1 MDILGI
7 DIGGSGIKGALV
19 NTESGKILGERV
31 RIATPLP
38 AKPDPVAQATADLVR
53 RFDWHGPIGC
63 GFPAA
68 IHQGV
73 ALTASNIHKKW
84 IGTNAAEL
92 FSRATNCPVYVLND
106 ADAAGQAEMT
116 FGAGR
121 DRKGVVIIVTIGT
134 GLGTALFTDGYLLPN
149 AELGHIQIRGSDAEL
164 RASDAARKR
173 AKLSWAKWTLRFDE
187 YLNTLEQLFWPDLF
201 ILGGGAS
208 KNHETFIPKLTVKA
222 EVVPAQFLNEAGIV
236 GAALAARAKL
246 A

>member
-38 AKPDPVAQATADLVR
+38 AKPEPVAQATADLVR

-134 GLGTALFTDGYLLPN
+134 DWGQRFLQMDTYCLMPSWVTSKSAAATLNCAPRMRLASVQNSRGRSGLCALMN
-149 AELGHIQIRGSDAEL
+149 I
-164 RASDAARKR
+164 
-173 AKLSWAKWTLRFDE
+173 
-187 YLNTLEQLFWPDLF
+187 
-201 ILGGGAS
+201 
-208 KNHETFIPKLTVKA
+208 
-222 EVVPAQFLNEAGIV
+222 
-236 GAALAARAKL
+236 
-246 A
+246 